1 VATRDVGGRQGAAD
15 PAPRRRGRACAAV
28 RSSTMT
34 ATRNGA
40 SSDPSTSQE
49 RQASAGD
56 PPDFPQTP
64 RISETWNQ
72 SRLRSVRFARATAS
86 RIAGRHPRT
95 RCPPPRSAGR
105 RGPPS
110 GFSRAQHRPPPP
122 VGRPTADSHLRAPR
136 RAREPLGPPRAGDR
150 GSLGGR
156 ATPPGTAI
164 GGAPRDQHIGQPP
177 AAAVGRPADV
187 DHTARPPPAPRRAA
201 APAPRAAPPPRR
213 GWPRPGGPALT
224 AGRGG

>member
-1 VATRDVGGRQGAAD
+1 
-15 PAPRRRGRACAAV
+15 
-28 RSSTMT
+28 MT

-95 RCPPPRSAGR
+95 RCPVGCQKWVLRGQR
-105 RGPPS
+105 RCD
-110 GFSRAQHRPPPP
+110 SRAM
-122 VGRPTADSHLRAPR
+122 VR
-136 RAREPLGPPRAGDR
+136 RRVLSSCWRC
-150 GSLGGR
+150 
-156 ATPPGTAI
+156 
-164 GGAPRDQHIGQPP
+164 
-177 AAAVGRPADV
+177 
-187 DHTARPPPAPRRAA
+187 
-201 APAPRAAPPPRR
+201 
-213 GWPRPGGPALT
+213 
-224 AGRGG
+224 